1 VSILIYK
8 KSIFSRFFLSSNI
21 FIVKPF
27 KGVYIIMA
35 KKKLLSEA
43 QVRRFMG
50 LAGMQATTVS
60 NRINEM
66 YGMKEEEPGADAE
79 MDDMGDM
86 APAPMDMGEPA
97 DEPEGM
103 DAMDGDVDLDPD
115 AIMKAM
121 DGLKSLEAVLQ
132 PLADAA
138 DGGDKDPEMDEPE
151 MDEPEMADKEDD
163 EAMEEMKYKKH
174 DDEEKMETMYEE
186 DELAEVNLELS
197 EEEVVQEVARR
208 VAQRIIKAKRA
219 QKELN
224 EALGRK

>member
-1 VSILIYK
+1 
-8 KSIFSRFFLSSNI
+8 
-21 FIVKPF
+21 
-27 KGVYIIMA
+27 MA

-86 APAPMDMGEPA
+86 APAPMDDMGEPA
-97 DEPEGM
+97 EEPEGM

-138 DGGDKDPEMDEPE
+138 EGGDMEPE
-151 MDEPEMADKEDD
+151 MDEPETADKEDD
-163 EAMEEMKYKKH
+163 EAMEEMKYK
-174 DDEEKMETMYEE
+174 DDEKEKMETMYEE

>member
-1 VSILIYK
+1 
-8 KSIFSRFFLSSNI
+8 
-21 FIVKPF
+21 
-27 KGVYIIMA
+27 MA

-86 APAPMDMGEPA
+86 DPAPMDAMGEPAGEPA
-97 DEPEGM
+97 DEPEGMGAM

-138 DGGDKDPEMDEPE
+138 DGGDKDPEEVEPE
-151 MDEPEMADKEDD
+151 MDDKEDD
-163 EAMEEMKYKKH
+163 DPMEEMKYKM
-174 DDEEKMETMYEE
+174 DDKEEKMETMYEE